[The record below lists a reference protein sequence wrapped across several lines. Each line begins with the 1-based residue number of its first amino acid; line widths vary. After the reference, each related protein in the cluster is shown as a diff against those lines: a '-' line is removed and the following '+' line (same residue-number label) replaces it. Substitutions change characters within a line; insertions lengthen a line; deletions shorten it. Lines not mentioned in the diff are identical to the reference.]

1 MLIHGKYIKAAA
13 LFAPKK
19 DPRSYLNGLCFEVH
33 SDYVILV
40 TTDGR
45 TLCAIKVGVD
55 PKQES
60 CGFIVGHDLLASI
73 DHKSDVEVVFANG
86 EVKLKQ
92 SGREVSGKLID
103 GVYPGWRRVVPAQ
116 TSGEVAQ
123 FNHEDISVALKAKRM
138 LHDNSKIQ
146 DLYINHNG
154 SDPAVVAMGMPDTLV
169 LVSPFR
175 SKEVIYNQ
183 PEFTK

>member
-1 MLIHGKYIKAAA
+1 MLIHGRYIKAAA

-19 DPRSYLNGLCFEVH
+19 DPRSYLKGLCFEVH

-40 TTDGR
+40 ASSGH
-45 TLCAIKVGVD
+45 TLCAIKVDVD
-55 PKQES
+55 PGQES
-60 CGFIVGHDLLASI
+60 GGFIVGHELLTSI
-73 DHKSDVEVVFANG
+73 DHKSDVEVTFTNG

-92 SGREVSGKLID
+92 SGREVIGKLID
-103 GVYPGWRRVVPAQ
+103 GVYPGWRRIVPAQ

-123 FNHEDISVALKAKRM
+123 LVHENLSVALKAKRI
-138 LHDNSKIQ
+138 LYDNNKIQ
-146 DLYINHNG
+146 DLYICHNG
-154 SDPAVVAMGMPDTLV
+154 SDPAVVVMGMPDTLV

-175 SKEVIYNQ
+175 SAEVIYNQ

>member
-19 DPRSYLNGLCFEVH
+19 DPRYYLNSLCFEVH
-33 SDYVILV
+33 SDYVVLV
-40 TTDGR
+40 ATSGH
-45 TLCAIKVGVD
+45 TLCAIKVDVD
-55 PKQES
+55 PGQES
-60 CGFIVGHDLLASI
+60 GSFIVGHDLLASF
-73 DHKSDVEVVFANG
+73 DHKSDVEVTFTDG

-103 GVYPGWRRVVPAQ
+103 ATYPGWRRVVPAK

-123 FNHEDISVALKAKRM
+123 FAFENMSVALKAKRM
-138 LHDNSKIQ
+138 LHGDSKIQ
-146 DLYINHNG
+146 DLYICHNG
-154 SDPAVVAMGMPDTLV
+154 RDPAVVEMGIPNAIV
-169 LVSPFR
+169 VVSPFR
-175 SKEVIYNQ
+175 SEEVIYNQ

>member
-1 MLIHGKYIKAAA
+1 MLIHGRYIKAAA

-19 DPRSYLNGLCFEVH
+19 DLRYYLNGLCFEVH
-33 SDYVILV
+33 SNQVILV
-40 TTDGR
+40 ASSGH
-45 TLCAIKVGVD
+45 TLCAIKVEVD
-55 PKQES
+55 PGQES
-60 CGFIVGHDLLASI
+60 GSFIVGHDLLASI
-73 DHKSDVEVVFANG
+73 DSKSYVEVTFTNS

-92 SGREVSGKLID
+92 SDREVSGKLID

-123 FNHEDISVALKAKRM
+123 FIPENLAVALRAKRM
-138 LHDNSKIQ
+138 LHGASKIQ
-146 DLYINHNG
+146 NLYINHNG
-154 SDPAVVAMGMPDTLV
+154 SDPAVVAMGIPDTLV

-175 SKEVIYNQ
+175 SEEVFYNQ